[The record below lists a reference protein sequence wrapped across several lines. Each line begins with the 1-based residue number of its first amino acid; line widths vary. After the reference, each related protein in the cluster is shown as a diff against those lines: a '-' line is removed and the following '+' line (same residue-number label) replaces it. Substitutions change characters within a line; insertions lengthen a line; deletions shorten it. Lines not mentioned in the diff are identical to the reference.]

1 MKKKILSILLCMV
14 FLCTLSLPVYADS
27 DSSSSDGYSAIISD
41 IPTVCPTCGSA
52 LHASWRST
60 SGAEVELQISEAGKI
75 TIPAGAGVYAHFRL
89 YCEKCGYSK
98 SETRI
103 LGLDWGSEH
112 PGSWEV
118 KQAPSGIGRKDLPG
132 YADDNGTPSVS
143 SDGGIIWQPTWDDVI
158 EDSLAIYYSYNWRGY
173 LVDGYALKGFFTSDP
188 YDTGTY
194 IFTYK
199 KGTSDAVV
207 SVSSKNSSNPSSIT
221 TQGFQRTSLSFLAPI
236 KGKYNLLAS
245 PYVYYSVSEKTYTY
259 TASTSKT
266 VIDVGAKLSPSE
278 KDISWNNT
286 PYSSP
291 NFYWHI
297 YLPKYKI
304 VPYSAADKPTSSTN
318 ITINNNTW
326 NGNIY
331 VDNSTNL
338 TYIYPQYTTIN
349 ENNETVTN
357 ISTNP
362 IIYNNETKQYYTYDT
377 VTNNYYYI
385 TYETSPTPTP
395 SPSPAPAPTW
405 TPGGGATR
413 GGGVGRHP
421 SDTDAA
427 DWTLHYYILNNRRYD
442 AYYAL
447 KKTEVD
453 TETKLPWVDNKKY
466 ISTTQIPIANGQYTV
481 SVPDG
486 VYWRVWS
493 WDEASQT
500 LTGVNSSNWHS
511 TINNFLFNATGE
523 YIFEFCKADGSDF
536 DTAKDVTLKLKNDKI
551 TDYEDGGTIVE
562 EPTPSPSPEPTE
574 TPSPTE
580 PPIPTAT
587 PTPGGGTVPTP
598 GGGTSGGNSGNGSNI
613 SGGDDE
619 GLFGWLWDLLKD
631 LVKAILKAIF
641 KVLSGILG
649 FLIWLVER
657 VGLLF
662 PFLPAPAVAALGAG
676 VVLVFVIKIIR
687 FIRG

>member
-1 MKKKILSILLCMV
+1 MAV
-14 FLCTLSLPVYADS
+14 EPVS
-27 DSSSSDGYSAIISD
+27 
-41 IPTVCPTCGSA
+41 TV
-52 LHASWRST
+52 
-60 SGAEVELQISEAGKI
+60 VNQ
-75 TIPAGAGVYAHFRL
+75 
-89 YCEKCGYSK
+89 
-98 SETRI
+98 
-103 LGLDWGSEH
+103 
-112 PGSWEV
+112 
-118 KQAPSGIGRKDLPG
+118 Q
-132 YADDNGTPSVS
+132 
-143 SDGGIIWQPTWDDVI
+143 
-158 EDSLAIYYSYNWRGY
+158 
-173 LVDGYALKGFFTSDP
+173 
-188 YDTGTY
+188 
-194 IFTYK
+194 
-199 KGTSDAVV
+199 
-207 SVSSKNSSNPSSIT
+207 
-221 TQGFQRTSLSFLAPI
+221 
-236 KGKYNLLAS
+236 
-245 PYVYYSVSEKTYTY
+245 
-259 TASTSKT
+259 
-266 VIDVGAKLSPSE
+266 
-278 KDISWNNT
+278 
-286 PYSSP
+286 
-291 NFYWHI
+291 
-297 YLPKYKI
+297 
-304 VPYSAADKPTSSTN
+304 TN

-331 VDNSTNL
+331 VDHSTNL
-338 TYIYPQYTTIN
+338 TYIYPEYTTIN

-362 IIYNNETKQYYTYDT
+362 IIYNNETKQYYTYDS

-385 TYETSPTPTP
+385 TYETTPTPTP

-427 DWTLHYYILNNRRYD
+427 DWTLHYYVLNNRRYD

-453 TETKLPWVDNKKY
+453 TDTKLPWVDNKKY

-493 WDEASQT
+493 LDEASQT

-536 DTAKDVTLKLKNDKI
+536 DTAKDVTFKLKNDKI

-598 GGGTSGGNSGNGSNI
+598 GGDSNI